1 MEKQC
6 RDRKRKEKEKREK
19 VNRERVV
26 DGLSPLAMPET
37 TPEQDLLPSTSG
49 DVDYSTLETPNTEA
63 TGGQSSGQRRA
74 GTEPPALAVDESMHV
89 RTTDERT
96 PARPGVEALERVL
109 PPRHQVGPGTAPVG
123 HSTGVGGPVRAP
135 RSSSRKCK
143 LDATSR

>member
-74 GTEPPALAVDESMHV
+74 GTEPPVLAVGESTHV
-89 RTTDERT
+89 RMTDEARRPSVT
-96 PARPGVEALERVL
+96 RQESVGQYEPQEAARGNASWTLPQGKYFFAHFPAFS
-109 PPRHQVGPGTAPVG
+109 RHLC
-123 HSTGVGGPVRAP
+123 
-135 RSSSRKCK
+135 SR
-143 LDATSR
+143 